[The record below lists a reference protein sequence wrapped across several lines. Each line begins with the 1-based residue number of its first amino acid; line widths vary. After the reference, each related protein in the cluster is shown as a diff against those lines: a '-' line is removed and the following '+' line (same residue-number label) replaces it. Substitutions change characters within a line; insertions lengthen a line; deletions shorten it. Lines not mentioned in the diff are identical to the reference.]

1 MEEDIKG
8 LQDYLQIFKR
18 FRRLMLLTVLL
29 VTGIGAIVAYK
40 LPSIYKSTATILIE
54 QQEIPRDL
62 VRSTITSFADQ
73 RIQMISQRVMNSEN
87 LTAIMNKFNLFTKER
102 QTATSAALL
111 EKMRADINLE
121 IKNAN
126 VVDPQSGRPTQVS
139 IAFSLTFKSD
149 SPKMAQQVAGE
160 LATLYL
166 NENLKNRN
174 QAVAETTD
182 FLALEAEKL
191 KAHIA
196 ELEAALASFREQH
209 ASSLP
214 EVQQLNM
221 QMMDRN
227 EQQLNDI
234 DRQINALTERKSYLE
249 AELAQINP
257 TLPHVTSTGERV
269 YGSKDRLT
277 ALDAEYVTLLAKY
290 SPSHPDVVKMRRQM
304 AALEHEVGT
313 VDNSDIEKQLRGKRM
328 ELAQLRERYSDDHPD
343 VRRLQKTM
351 ASLESML
358 NIPVRKPRRVVTQ
371 VDNPAYIQLKS
382 QLHGAK
388 VEISSLYASKQR
400 IIAKIAHYE
409 KGLRAAPQVQRK
421 YNDLSLDYDNSMH
434 KYREIKAKQMEA
446 DMAKTM
452 EKDKKGER
460 FSLIDPPRLPEEPF
474 TPNRPAIIGLGFI
487 LSLGSALGVALFKAS
502 LDAGIYGE
510 KALRAI
516 VGTPPLMVIPVLT
529 NRKDQLKT
537 MQVRW
542 GMLGLLM
549 LLVVGAVLLLHL
561 VIMPLDVLWYTVLR
575 KLQQLLV

>member
-196 ELEAALASFREQH
+196 ELEAALASFREEH

-328 ELAQLRERYSDDHPD
+328 ELSELRERYSDDHPD
-343 VRRLQKTM
+343 VKRLQKTM

-549 LLVVGAVLLLHL
+549 LLVLGAVLLLHL
-561 VIMPLDVLWYTVLR
+561 VVMPLDVLWYTVLR